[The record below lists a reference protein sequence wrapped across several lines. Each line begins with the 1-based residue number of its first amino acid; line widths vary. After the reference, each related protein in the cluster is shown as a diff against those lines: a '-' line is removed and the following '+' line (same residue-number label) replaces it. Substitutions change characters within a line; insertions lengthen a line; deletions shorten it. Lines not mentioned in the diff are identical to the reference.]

1 MPAVQLQAVTLMPAD
16 YKNELI
22 KRLQAQLA
30 LQTKASD
37 EEAARR
43 EVGGCAGWGVGA
55 GQVGAQAQVGCR
67 H

>member
-1 MPAVQLQAVTLMPAD
+1 MPAD
-16 YKNELI
+16 DKNELI

-30 LQTKASD
+30 LASDEAKASD

-55 GQVGAQAQVGCR
+55 GQLGAQAQVGCR